1 MQRKDPVMNSSME
14 KIFNPSSIAIVGAS
28 ETPGKAAERRTRSLI
43 EGGYEGKIFLINP
56 KRDMLFGRKTYPSLD
71 AVPEPVDLVMIVIP
85 APLIPDVITQSVAKQ
100 AKGAIIITA
109 GLGETG
115 EEGKKIE
122 AQILENAQKGDLQI
136 IGPNCSGMFSRAARM
151 NLLGVPPIDP
161 GPVAIIAQSGNII
174 DSLTHYA
181 KVQGIGFSKIIS
193 AGNAIG
199 VKFDAYIDYLGND
212 PDTKVICMY
221 MEGIK
226 EGSKLVEVA
235 RRVTRKKP
243 TIALKVGRSG
253 AGARAAASHTGS
265 LAGDD
270 QIVQAAFEQ
279 AGIIRVFNVDEMF
292 DLAECFSK
300 LPLTKGK
307 RVAIMSEGGG
317 DNSVAADN
325 AEAHGLEVPVLSEET
340 QEKIR
345 PFLLKGMP
353 AHNPI
358 DYGGTAEENPH
369 MITECCRVC
378 MESGE
383 VDAIYITGFF
393 GGFKEII
400 APHVEALEIQTAKDL
415 TGFIK
420 TYQKPIIV
428 HTSFAHEPFESL
440 KILRE
445 NGIPVFASSER
456 TAFCLSR
463 LAQAA
468 EKIRGVAEAS
478 PTPSISGRAES
489 VSSLLKTL
497 KEKNVHTLLET
508 EAREVL
514 QAYGIE
520 IPEAVLAKDAENA
533 ILSAKKIGFPVAMK
547 IVSRAIVHKS
557 DVGGVKINLT
567 SEEEVGIA
575 FDEIT
580 RNALK
585 VTSREEIEGILVLPM
600 AKEGQECIIGMTRDR
615 QFGPVV
621 MFGLGGIFVEVLKD
635 VIFRV
640 APLTY
645 EDAGEMISRIKGFP
659 LLKGIRGQAPRDIKV
674 LKEILVRIS
683 HLAVQHPEIMEM
695 DLNPVI
701 AHDQGAS
708 IVDARIIL

>member
-1 MQRKDPVMNSSME
+1 MNTSLE
-14 KIFNPSSIAIVGAS
+14 KIFSPASIAIVGAS
-28 ETPGKAAERRTRSLI
+28 ETPGKAAERRTRSLL
-43 EGGYEGKIFLINP
+43 EGGYPGKVFLINP
-56 KRDMLFGRKTYPSLD
+56 KREKLFGRKAYPSLE

-85 APLIPDVITQSVAKQ
+85 APFIPDVITQCVEKQ

-122 AQILENAQKGDLQI
+122 AEILENAAKGGVRI
-136 IGPNCSGMFSRAARM
+136 IGPNCSGMFSRSARM
-151 NLLGVPPIDP
+151 NLLGVPPIEP

-199 VKFDAYIDYLGND
+199 VKFHEYIEYLGED

-226 EGSKLVEVA
+226 EGDKLVAVA

-243 TIALKVGRSG
+243 IIALKVGRSG

-265 LAGDD
+265 LAADD
-270 QIVQAAFEQ
+270 KVVQAAFEQ
-279 AGIIRVFNVDEMF
+279 AGILRVTNVDVMF

-300 LPLTKGK
+300 LPLPRGR

-325 AEAHGLEVPVLSEET
+325 AEAHGLEVPVLSKET

-353 AHNPI
+353 AQNPI

-369 MITECCRVC
+369 MITECCRIC
-378 MESGE
+378 METDE

-400 APHVEALEIQTAKDL
+400 APHVETLEIQTAKDL
-415 TGFIK
+415 TGFVK
-420 TYQKPIIV
+420 SYKKPIIL

-440 KILRE
+440 RILKE

-456 TAFCLSR
+456 TAFCLGAMAKAGERILGGKDETSMVR
-463 LAQAA
+463 
-468 EKIRGVAEAS
+468 EGERNREAVG
-478 PTPSISGRAES
+478 IL
-489 VSSLLKTL
+489 SSLK
-497 KEKNVHTLLET
+497 KKGVQNLLET
-508 EAREVL
+508 EARAIL
-514 QAYGIE
+514 QAYNISVPRADLVKSAE
-520 IPEAVLAKDAENA
+520 EAVQAADVM
-533 ILSAKKIGFPVAMK
+533 GYPVALK
-547 IVSRAIVHKS
+547 IVSRKIVHKS
-557 DVGGVKINLT
+557 DVGGVKINVK
-567 SEEEVGIA
+567 SADDVRRAFEEVVA
-575 FDEIT
+575 
-580 RNALK
+580 NALK
-585 VTSREEIEGILVLPM
+585 VAAKDEIEGLLVTPM
-600 AKEGQECIIGMTRDR
+600 AKTGQECIIGMTRNP

-635 VIFRV
+635 VAFRV
-640 APLTY
+640 APLSPS
-645 EDAGEMISRIKGFP
+645 DAEEMIRQIQGYP
-659 LLKGIRGQAPRDIKV
+659 LLQGVRGQAPKDTEAI
-674 LKEILVRIS
+674 KEILLGIS
-683 HLAVQHPEIMEM
+683 RLAVENPEIQEM

-701 AHDQGAS
+701 VHEKGAS
-708 IVDARIIL
+708 IVDARIIM